1 MKKSKLL
8 ELNTVELYNFILF
21 ALYKLRDNPDYL
33 VLSEMMLL
41 LDKDTV
47 LTLMEYFGGLTITI
61 PKISD
66 LQTVIKT
73 LNIYV
78 GTKFHGKNFIDMI
91 QGIPKKERKKVR
103 DCYDKLEHIMELY
116 KVNE

>member
-1 MKKSKLL
+1 MRKNKLL
-8 ELNTVELYNFILF
+8 DLNTVELYNFILF

-61 PKISD
+61 PTIQD
-66 LQTVIKT
+66 LQTVIKS

-78 GTKFHGKNFIDMI
+78 GTKFHGKHYDDMI
-91 QGIPKKERKKVR
+91 TAIPKKERKKVR
-103 DCYDKLEHIMELY
+103 DCYDKLSHIMELY
-116 KVNE
+116 KINE